1 MQHPHPHADRDLAR
15 RLERT
20 EGLACAAIVQSR
32 ARLQPQSKS
41 CWHDFGGSCA
51 MFDGAGS
58 PMTQAF
64 GFGLYDDPNGH
75 ELDAIEAFFRGHST
89 QTVLEISP
97 LAGIHTIATLQQR
110 HYRIVELSSALCR
123 PSAGGV
129 QAAPHMDAALRVRA
143 IDPSETEVWAEVA
156 AAGWGSESDEV
167 GRFIRDLSRA
177 IVPAERMVSFLAEL
191 DGRPVASASLFL
203 GDGIALLAG
212 ASTIPS
218 ARNHGAQ
225 TALLAARLD
234 YAARHH
240 CPLAMM
246 ATEPGSASQRNAERQ
261 QFRIA
266 YTRLKWQQQGPAAVR
281 G

>member
-1 MQHPHPHADRDLAR
+1 MRHPHPHADRDLAR

-32 ARLQPQSKS
+32 AQLQPQSKS

-64 GFGLYDDPNGH
+64 GFGLYDDPLGH
-75 ELDAIEAFFRGHST
+75 ELDAIEAFFHGHST
-89 QTVLEISP
+89 QAVLEISP
-97 LAGIHTIATLQQR
+97 LAGMATIAALQQR
-110 HYRIVELSSALCR
+110 QYRIVEMSSLLWR

-129 QAAPHMDAALRVRA
+129 QAAPQMDAALRVRS
-143 IDPSETEVWAEVA
+143 IGVDETETWAKIAASGWGSGSAEVA
-156 AAGWGSESDEV
+156 
-167 GRFIRDLSRA
+167 RFIHDLSRA
-177 IVPAERMVSFLAEL
+177 LVPAERMVSFLAEI
-191 DGRPVASASLFL
+191 DGQPVASASLFL

-212 ASTIPS
+212 ASTIPA
-218 ARNHGAQ
+218 ARNRGAQ

-266 YTRLKWQQQGPAAVR
+266 YTRLKWQQG
-281 G
+281 